1 MNALLLYSVVSL
13 TAIWIA
19 YPLGIR
25 IVGALRRPRPGA
37 AREAVSRTVSMV
49 VASADD
55 AAAVRAR
62 VADLLATNYPAH
74 LLEVVVA
81 LDHAHAK
88 ATREELEAM
97 DPRVRV
103 VGGDAPGGKAAT
115 LNAGVRAARGDV
127 LVFADTAQR
136 FEPDAVGALVADL
149 TDPRLGAVS
158 GVLDL
163 PGIGGSLNLPERYWR
178 YERWLRRWEA
188 RVHSTVGVTG
198 AIYATRRSLWSPL
211 PSGLILDDV
220 YVPMRLV
227 IEGWKVGVA
236 RNARAHDTRRFAPS
250 QEYQRKMRTLTGV
263 IQVCA
268 WLPSVLHPLRN
279 PICVQFVFHKLLR
292 LLTPYLVLAAFLGA
306 GWQVGAYLLSHP
318 PGIQLT
324 LGMMAALCFIPRV
337 RRTLK
342 EQLTWGLAM
351 QSSIVAATANGMRG
365 RWEVWR

>member
-1 MNALLLYSVVSL
+1 MLLYSLLAL
-13 TAIWIA
+13 TAIWVA
-19 YPLGIR
+19 YPLAIWL
-25 IVGALRRPRPGA
+25 VGALRRPSSAGRRA
-37 AREAVSRTVSMV
+37 DSATVTVV

-62 VADLLATNYPAH
+62 VADLLATSYPAD
-74 LLEVVVA
+74 LIDVVVA
-81 LDHAHAK
+81 LDSANAK
-88 ATREELEAM
+88 AGRDELDFT

-103 VGGDAPGGKAAT
+103 VAGDAPGGKAAT
-115 LNAGVRAARGDV
+115 LNAGVRAARGEV

-136 FEPDAVGALVADL
+136 FEPGAVGALVSEL
-149 TDPRLGAVS
+149 SDPLLGAVS

-163 PGIGGSLNLPERYWR
+163 PGVDGSLNLAERYWR
-178 YERWLRRWEA
+178 YERWLRQREA

-198 AIYATRRSLWSPL
+198 AIYAMRRSLWSPL
-211 PSGLILDDV
+211 PPGLILDDV

-227 IEGWKVGVA
+227 LDGWRVGVA
-236 RNARAHDTRRFAPS
+236 SGARAYDTRRFAPG

-268 WLPSVLHPLRN
+268 WLPAVLRPFRN
-279 PICVQFVFHKLLR
+279 PIWAQFVFHKLLR
-292 LLTPYLVLAAFLGA
+292 LLTPYLVLLAVLGA

-318 PGIQLT
+318 IGIQVT
-324 LGMMAALCFIPRV
+324 LGMVAGLCLIPRV

-342 EQLTWGLAM
+342 EQITWGLAM

-365 RWEVWR
+365 RWNVWR

>member
-1 MNALLLYSVVSL
+1 MLLYSLLAL
-13 TAIWIA
+13 TAIWVA
-19 YPLGIR
+19 YPLAIWL
-25 IVGALRRPRPGA
+25 VGALRRPLSAGRRA
-37 AREAVSRTVSMV
+37 DSATVTVV

-62 VADLLATNYPAH
+62 VADLLATSYPAD
-74 LLEVVVA
+74 LIDVVVA
-81 LDHAHAK
+81 LDSANAK
-88 ATREELEAM
+88 AGRDELDFT

-103 VGGDAPGGKAAT
+103 VAGDAPGGKAAT
-115 LNAGVRAARGDV
+115 LNAGVSAARGEV

-136 FEPDAVGALVADL
+136 FEPGAVGALVAEL
-149 TDPRLGAVS
+149 SDPRLGAVS

-163 PGIGGSLNLPERYWR
+163 PGVDGSLNLAERYWR
-178 YERWLRRWEA
+178 YERWLRQREA

-198 AIYATRRSLWSPL
+198 AIYAMRRSLWSPL
-211 PSGLILDDV
+211 PPGLILDDV

-227 IEGWKVGVA
+227 LDGWRVGVA
-236 RNARAHDTRRFAPS
+236 SGARAHDTRRFAPG

-268 WLPSVLHPLRN
+268 WLPAVLRPFRN
-279 PICVQFVFHKLLR
+279 PICAQFVFHKLLR
-292 LLTPYLVLAAFLGA
+292 LLTPYLVLLAVLGA

-318 PGIQLT
+318 IGIQVT
-324 LGMMAALCFIPRV
+324 LGMVAGLCLIPRV

-342 EQLTWGLAM
+342 EQITWGLAM

-365 RWEVWR
+365 RWNVWR